1 MPPPSLPQRLSL
13 HATTC
18 EPVPTTGGFLP
29 GLAFDA
35 VCIESREGWVNR
47 MTITLTINGREKTFQ
62 IDPGE
67 KLLEVLR
74 REGYMGVKK
83 GCGTGDCGACAIMLD
98 GRAVNSCLVF
108 AAKADGSKIITIE
121 GLATG
126 EILHPVQTAF
136 LAEGAVQC
144 GYCTPGMVIATV
156 DLLSRNPDPTE
167 GEIRE
172 ALSGNLCRCTGY
184 VKQVRA
190 VQRAAE
196 LMKDGGADV

>member
-1 MPPPSLPQRLSL
+1 
-13 HATTC
+13 
-18 EPVPTTGGFLP
+18 
-29 GLAFDA
+29 
-35 VCIESREGWVNR
+35 
-47 MTITLTINGREKTFQ
+47 
-62 IDPGE
+62 
-67 KLLEVLR
+67 
-74 REGYMGVKK
+74 
-83 GCGTGDCGACAIMLD
+83 
-98 GRAVNSCLVF
+98 
-108 AAKADGSKIITIE
+108 
-121 GLATG
+121 
-126 EILHPVQTAF
+126 
-136 LAEGAVQC
+136 

>member
-1 MPPPSLPQRLSL
+1 MSRL
-13 HATTC
+13 
-18 EPVPTTGGFLP
+18 
-29 GLAFDA
+29 
-35 VCIESREGWVNR
+35 
-47 MTITLTINGREKTFQ
+47 TITLTINGREKTFR

-67 KLLEVLR
+67 KLLGVLR

-83 GCGTGDCGACAIMLD
+83 GCGSGDCGACAILFN

-108 AAKADGSKIITIE
+108 AAKADGGTLITIE
-121 GLATG
+121 GLARG
-126 EILHPVQTAF
+126 EILHPVQIAF
-136 LAEGAVQC
+136 LEEGAIQC

-156 DLLSRNPDPTE
+156 DLLTKNPDPTE

-172 ALSGNLCRCTGY
+172 ALAGNLCRCTGY

-196 LMKDGGADV
+196 LMKGGETHV